1 MADKRLDEL
10 KNIAY
15 LKATNLDLVNSVRIE
30 AIKAYALLTMAEN
43 QANKESEGIE

>member
-1 MADKRLDEL
+1 MADNELRLL
-10 KNIAY
+10 KDMAFFKAY
-15 LKATNLDLVNSVRIE
+15 DKDLPSSVRIE